1 MSSTHEQATGHHPT
15 QSPHRPKGASAMTLY
30 ALNRKPR
37 L

>member
-1 MSSTHEQATGHHPT
+1 MSSTHEQAVDHHPT
-15 QSPHRPKGASAMTLY
+15 PSLHRPKGASAMTRY